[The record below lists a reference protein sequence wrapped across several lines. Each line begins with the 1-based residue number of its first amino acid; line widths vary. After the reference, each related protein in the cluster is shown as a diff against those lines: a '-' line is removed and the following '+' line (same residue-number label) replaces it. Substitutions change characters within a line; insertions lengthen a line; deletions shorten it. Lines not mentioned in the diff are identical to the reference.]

1 MMMTEI
7 EIRLLWQEMTD
18 GQREIFMTGVLAERE
33 RILNITR
40 IMTKEA
46 VEDKDTNKLMF
57 LSDVGGRILR
67 EAKVADTKLAN
78 DE

>member
-7 EIRLLWQEMTD
+7 RLLWEQMTD
-18 GQREIFMTGVLAERE
+18 GQREIFMTGVIAERE

-40 IMTKEA
+40 VMTKEA
-46 VEDKDTNKLMF
+46 VEEKNTDKLLF

-67 EAKVADTKLAN
+67 GAKTMDLQVRN
-78 DE
+78 NE